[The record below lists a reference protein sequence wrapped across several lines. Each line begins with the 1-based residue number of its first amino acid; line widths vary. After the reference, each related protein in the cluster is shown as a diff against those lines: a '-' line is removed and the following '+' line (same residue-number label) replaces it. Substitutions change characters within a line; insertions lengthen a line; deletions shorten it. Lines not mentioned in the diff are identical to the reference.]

1 MLETWLISVGFLL
14 AGVLGGWYAHP
25 IGLALSIKRRCDE
38 LAARLDDLTERFG
51 GFQRRDL
58 ARYARAEK
66 SLDGDLA
73 AQAAAILAAN
83 ARRGNGSGAA
93 DAAERGLPLKDRL
106 RRRANL
112 LSKEGTE

>member
-1 MLETWLISVGFLL
+1 MLETWLIGAGCLL
-14 AGVLGGWYAHP
+14 VGVLGGWYAHP
-25 IGLALSIKRRCDE
+25 VGLALSIKRRCDE

-66 SLDGDLA
+66 NLDGDLA
-73 AQAAAILAAN
+73 TQAAAIIAAN
-83 ARRGNGSGAA
+83 ARRRGNGA
-93 DAAERGLPLKDRL
+93 DAADTAGERALSVKDRL

-112 LSKEGTE
+112 LSKGE

>member
-1 MLETWLISVGFLL
+1 VS
-14 AGVLGGWYAHP
+14 
-25 IGLALSIKRRCDE
+25 LALSLKRRCDE
-38 LAARLDDLTERFG
+38 LSARLDDLTERFG

-66 SLDGDLA
+66 ALDGDLA
-73 AQAAAILAAN
+73 SQAAAILAAN

-93 DAAERGLPLKDRL
+93 DTAERGLPLKDRL

-112 LSKEGTE
+112 LSKENE